1 MAISRRDFLMRVGQ
15 AGGYSAAFATMQAL
29 GLMPM
34 KGEQATPI
42 HAEPG
47 IGKGVKVVVLGA
59 GIGGLVSAYELR
71 KLGYT
76 VTVLEARER
85 PGGRNFTGR
94 NGTKVEFVDGTVQTI
109 RWQEG
114 NYQNLGPA
122 RLPSTHWTMLGY
134 CRELGVPLEVEIN
147 TSRSTLLQ
155 NDAANHGAVVVQRK
169 AINDTRGHVSEL
181 LSKCIAQGALD
192 AEITAAD
199 RERMQ
204 TFLAYYG
211 PLDKSGKYVG
221 SPRAGLLVAP
231 GAGTQVE
238 VPELPMDMHT
248 LLDENFWQGLLYE
261 ETWDWQA
268 TMMQPVGG
276 MDAIPYAFA
285 KSLGPIVQYSSP
297 VTAIRKTSTGV
308 RISYTQ
314 KGHEQTIE
322 GAYCVIALPFEML
335 KKIPNDLSPEFA
347 QVVNESQPA
356 GSYKIAWESRRF
368 WETDYNIYGGL
379 SFLAQGP
386 SPVWYPSARLM
397 HPTGI
402 VVAGYTEE
410 QGTPFA
416 ALTLEEKFAASRAS
430 VEKLHPGHGKELTN
444 PVFCGWRHVKWNEGS
459 WIRSGRN
466 GGAGMSDYAGYDV
479 VIRADGPLLFAGD
492 TVSHVIGWQ
501 EGAALSARRAVG
513 MISDKVKMARL
524 AGPPLQPGSKTF
536 TA

>member
-1 MAISRRDFLMRVGQ
+1 
-15 AGGYSAAFATMQAL
+15 
-29 GLMPM
+29 
-34 KGEQATPI
+34 
-42 HAEPG
+42 
-47 IGKGVKVVVLGA
+47 
-59 GIGGLVSAYELR
+59 
-71 KLGYT
+71 
-76 VTVLEARER
+76 
-85 PGGRNFTGR
+85 
-94 NGTKVEFVDGTVQTI
+94 
-109 RWQEG
+109 
-114 NYQNLGPA
+114 
-122 RLPSTHWTMLGY
+122 
-134 CRELGVPLEVEIN
+134 
-147 TSRSTLLQ
+147 
-155 NDAANHGAVVVQRK
+155 
-169 AINDTRGHVSEL
+169 
-181 LSKCIAQGALD
+181 
-192 AEITAAD
+192 
-199 RERMQ
+199 
-204 TFLAYYG
+204 
-211 PLDKSGKYVG
+211 
-221 SPRAGLLVAP
+221 
-231 GAGTQVE
+231 
-238 VPELPMDMHT
+238 
-248 LLDENFWQGLLYE
+248 
-261 ETWDWQA
+261 
-268 TMMQPVGG
+268 MMQPVGG